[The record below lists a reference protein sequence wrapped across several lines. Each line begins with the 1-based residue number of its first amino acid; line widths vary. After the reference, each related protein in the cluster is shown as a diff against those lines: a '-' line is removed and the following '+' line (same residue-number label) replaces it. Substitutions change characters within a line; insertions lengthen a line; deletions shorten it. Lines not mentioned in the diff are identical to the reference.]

1 MSITGGPMRSN
12 LQGESTVAQAAI
24 AAGSEGGSTLTPIS
38 EQLKQST
45 DGPDPGE
52 LSTVALDRIA
62 AAVAQEDSA
71 SRWIGRYR
79 LIEVVGEGGMGE
91 VWRAEQEQ
99 PIRRIVALKLIK
111 VGMDTREVIARFE
124 MERQA
129 LALLNH
135 PNVAKVLD
143 AGATESGRPYFVMEY
158 VAGEPIMLFCDR
170 HRYSIRQRLQL
181 FSQACAAVGHAHQR
195 GILHRDIKSANILVT
210 AESGDP
216 QVKVIDFGIAKALQ
230 GSAEAAQVMQ
240 TLAGQL
246 LGTPEY
252 MSPEQALTD
261 GRDVDTRSD
270 VYSLGVVLYE
280 LLGGMLPFDSRTLR
294 SVGLAEIQRV
304 IREVEPTRPSA
315 RLSSLN
321 DVDAAAIA
329 QRRQTAVPELIR
341 QLRRELEWIPL
352 KAIRKDPSARYAGV
366 SEFASDVENY
376 LAQRPLLAGP
386 ESRLYRLR
394 KFLRRRRFEAIAA
407 SLVIFSLLAGMIGT
421 VTFAVRES
429 RQRDLAERRADET
442 TQIAN
447 FQAEMLSGLE
457 VERMGLHLR
466 QDLLDEAEQSWRPGV
481 DEEEIARRREELRS
495 LLADANFTSTAIRS
509 LDENVFDRALKT
521 IDRKF
526 ENQPL
531 LKAKLLQ
538 QLATTLR
545 EFTLLK
551 SAMSPQAEALKIRRR
566 ELRDDDPDLLESMS
580 EMGLLMGANGDWPE
594 AERYARRVLDQRR
607 KRLSK
612 DDVLT
617 LRAKRNL
624 AEALQ
629 RQGLTRVAEA
639 ERYRFEVLAGF
650 QRIRHDVNDPETQDA
665 MLRVGQVLMWQKKL
679 PQAQPYVEEALEQMR
694 QSQGDNVRA
703 TLVAAGVLARLRFFR
718 EGPDQAEQLARE
730 SFDGLRQLYGDDSR
744 DVLFASR
751 LLGSVYRAQKNPA
764 ADPCLQR
771 AVNGFRRLLPPDH
784 LDTLLAIQEL
794 GIWRYQQRNFVEARK
809 TLGEA
814 LEGFRRKRG
823 DADEDTL
830 WTLHYLG
837 WSVQASDG
845 WSAAEPI
852 FRELYE
858 RALGALLP
866 PADAARLISD
876 YGPCLVMLSKY
887 GQARGPLS
895 EAHKRLTQEG
905 LQRDERMRVVV
916 WALAEM
922 YDHTGRATE
931 AARWRDELS
940 RLRSATQPAGE

>member
-1 MSITGGPMRSN
+1 MSVEDDPIRPPLRVNCDKPGLAGFDA
-12 LQGESTVAQAAI
+12 QATVALPPDFRGAP
-24 AAGSEGGSTLTPIS
+24 ST
-38 EQLKQST
+38 
-45 DGPDPGE
+45 GE
-52 LSTVALDRIA
+52 LSA
-62 AAVAQEDSA
+62 AALARVAKAVEEADPPPG
-71 SRWIGRYR
+71 WVGGKYR
-79 LIEVVGEGGMGE
+79 LIEVVGVGGMGE

-99 PIRRIVALKLIK
+99 PIRRTVALKLIK
-111 VGMDTREVIARFE
+111 LGMDTREVIARFE

-129 LALLNH
+129 LALMNH
-135 PNVAKVLD
+135 PNIAKVLD
-143 AGATESGRPYFVMEY
+143 AGATDSGRPYFVMEY
-158 VAGEPIMLFCDR
+158 VAGEPITLFCDR
-170 HRYSIRQRLQL
+170 HSYSIRQRLQL
-181 FSQACAAVGHAHQR
+181 FLQACAAVGHAHQR
-195 GILHRDIKSANILVT
+195 GVLHRDLKSVNILVSS
-210 AESGDP
+210 ENGDP

-230 GSAEAAQVMQ
+230 ASAADVAHTMQ
-240 TLAGQL
+240 TLTGQL
-246 LGTPEY
+246 VGTPEY

-280 LLGGMLPFDSRTLR
+280 LLGGMLPFDPIRLR
-294 SVGLAEIQRV
+294 SAGLAEIQRV
-304 IREVEPTRPSA
+304 IREVDPPHPSA
-315 RLSSLN
+315 RLQGLA
-321 DVDAAAIA
+321 DVDAAPIA
-329 QRRQTAVPELIR
+329 QRRHMTTAALIHR
-341 QLRRELEWIPL
+341 LRRELEWIPL
-352 KAIRKDPSARYAGV
+352 KAMRKDPSARYAGV

-407 SLVIFSLLAGMIGT
+407 SLVILSLLAGMIGT

-495 LLADANFTSTAIRS
+495 LLADANFTTTALHS
-509 LDENVFDRALKT
+509 LDETVFDRALKT

-526 ENQPL
+526 KDQPQVR
-531 LKAKLLQ
+531 AKLLQ

-545 EFTLLK
+545 EFTLLER
-551 SAMSPQAEALKIRRR
+551 AMPPQAEALKIRRR
-566 ELRDDDPDLLESMS
+566 ELREDDPDLLESMS
-580 EMGLLMGANGDWPE
+580 EMGLLLGANGHWPE
-594 AERYARRVLDQRR
+594 AEWYARRVLDLRR
-607 KRLSK
+607 QPLND

-617 LRAKRNL
+617 LRGKRNL

-639 ERYRFEVLAGF
+639 ERYRFDVLAGF
-650 QRIRHDVNDPETQDA
+650 QRVRHDVNDPETQDA

-679 PQAQPYVEEALEQMR
+679 KEAQPYLEEALERMR
-694 QSQGDNVRA
+694 QSQGYKARA
-703 TLVAAGVLARLRFFR
+703 TLVAAGVLARLRFFQDHFQ
-718 EGPDQAEQLARE
+718 EAESLARE
-730 SFDGLRQLYGDDSR
+730 SYEGLRQLYGEDSR
-744 DVLFASR
+744 NVLFASR
-751 LLGSVYRAQKNPA
+751 LLGSVYRAQ
-764 ADPCLQR
+764 ADPKADAYLQR
-771 AVNGFRRLLPPDH
+771 AVAGMRRLLRPDH

-794 GIWRYQQRNFVEARK
+794 GIWHYQQHDLVEARK
-809 TLGEA
+809 NLTEA
-814 LEGFRRKRG
+814 LEGFRRART
-823 DADEDTL
+823 DADENTL

-845 WSAAEPI
+845 WGAAEPH

-858 RALGALLP
+858 RALGARLP

-876 YGPCLVMLSKY
+876 YGPCLVRLSKY
-887 GQARGPLS
+887 NQAERPLI
-895 EAHKRLTQEG
+895 EAHKRLVQEG
-905 LQRDERMRVVV
+905 LQREDRMRVVV

-922 YDHTGRATE
+922 YDHTGRAAE
-931 AARWRDELS
+931 AARWRGELS
-940 RLRSATQPAGE
+940 RLRAATQPAREE